1 MKYSKKNRSNRNRSN
16 RNRYNR
22 NRSNRNR
29 SNRNR
34 SNKNNRLISKKTH
47 FSQHTISNSKK
58 SDIVKM
64 FLEMINM
71 VKLYHWK
78 TRSYSEHKATDELY
92 ENLSEKIDRFLEVLM
107 GKDQT
112 RINLI
117 ESKIK
122 LLDPNSTKLFKE
134 QIFKYRE
141 FLEDIDIYFDRHDD
155 SDLLSIRDDIL
166 ADLNQFLYLLS
177 MNK

>member
-1 MKYSKKNRSNRNRSN
+1 MKYSLK
-16 RNRYNR
+16 
-22 NRSNRNR
+22 
-29 SNRNR
+29 
-34 SNKNNRLISKKTH
+34 SKKSHPKKVH

-58 SDIVKM
+58 SHIVKM
-64 FLEMINM
+64 FLEMLNM

-78 TRSYSEHKATDELY
+78 THSYAEHKATDELY
-92 ENLSEKIDRFLEVLM
+92 ERLSEKIDQFVEVLM

-122 LLDPNSTKLFKE
+122 LLDPNTTKLFKD
-134 QIFKYRE
+134 QIFKYRG

-177 MNK
+177 LNK

>member
-1 MKYSKKNRSNRNRSN
+1 MKYSRKQKKTNSNRKSR
-16 RNRYNR
+16 
-22 NRSNRNR
+22 
-29 SNRNR
+29 
-34 SNKNNRLISKKTH
+34 SKKMKYSLKSKKSHPKKVH

-58 SDIVKM
+58 SHIVKM
-64 FLEMINM
+64 FLEMLNM

-78 TRSYSEHKATDELY
+78 THSYAEHKATDELY
-92 ENLSEKIDRFLEVLM
+92 ERLSEKIDQFVEVLM

-112 RINLI
+112 RVNLI

-122 LLDPNSTKLFKE
+122 LLDPNTTKLFKD
-134 QIFKYRE
+134 QIFKYRG

-177 MNK
+177 LNK

>member
-1 MKYSKKNRSNRNRSN
+1 MAKTYKK
-16 RNRYNR
+16 RYNFK
-22 NRSNRNR
+22 NK
-29 SNRNR
+29 
-34 SNKNNRLISKKTH
+34 SNKKFSFSGTIKNFNREI
-47 FSQHTISNSKK
+47 TIK
-58 SDIVKM
+58 
-64 FLEMINM
+64 FLEMLLAI
-71 VKLYHWK
+71 KLYHWK
-78 TRSYSEHKATDELY
+78 TNSYATHKATDELY
-92 ENLSEKIDRFLEVLM
+92 ERLSEKIDRFLEVLM
-107 GKDQT
+107 GKDET
-112 RINLI
+112 RINLM

-122 LLDPNSTKLFKE
+122 LLDPDSTKLFKD

>member
-1 MKYSKKNRSNRNRSN
+1 MKYSRKYGK
-16 RNRYNR
+16 
-22 NRSNRNR
+22 
-29 SNRNR
+29 
-34 SNKNNRLISKKTH
+34 SNKNSKKTNFNRKIKSKKVRYSLKSPKKVN
-47 FSQHTISNSKK
+47 FSQHSISNSKK

-92 ENLSEKIDRFLEVLM
+92 ENLSDKIDRFLEVLM

-122 LLDPNSTKLFKE
+122 LLDPDSTKLFKD